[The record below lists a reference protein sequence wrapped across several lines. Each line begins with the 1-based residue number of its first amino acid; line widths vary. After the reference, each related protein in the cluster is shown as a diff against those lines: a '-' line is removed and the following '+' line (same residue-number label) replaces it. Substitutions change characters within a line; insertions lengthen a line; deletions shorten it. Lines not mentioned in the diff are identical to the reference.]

1 MEGQCT
7 KQNFINSFFTVTG
20 VITVSLVLSSV
31 VVGYYCFGKKDDKC
45 EEVDEV
51 AEYQQQFLDEFDELK
66 EREIEEDELKELG
79 ELSLRTDTPQGE
91 VIMTYGYETETFWY
105 YADKTE
111 ISYKTLE
118 TVARQFCIN
127 NDCKKLYVDA
137 KEEEKNKKE
146 ADEKA
151 EKICE
156 DEKDKKDEKG
166 NKNKSVFIEYKT
178 YNAPKNT
185 YIVKTNRFTKKGR
198 IDEWL
203 KIEEQKETMKN
214 RNDVTNNLD
223 FNMFKKMSAS
233 GNFSIL

>member
-20 VITVSLVLSSV
+20 VVTVSLVLSSV
-31 VVGYYCFGKKDDKC
+31 VVGYYCFGKKDDDKC

-66 EREIEEDELKELG
+66 EREIEKDELKELG

-91 VIMTYGYETETFWY
+91 VIMTYGHETDTFWY

-111 ISYKTLE
+111 IAYKTLE

-127 NDCKKLYVDA
+127 NDCKHLYVDA

-156 DEKDKKDEKG
+156 GEKDEK
-166 NKNKSVFIEYKT
+166 KKSVFIEYKT
-178 YNAPKNT
+178 YNAPTNS
-185 YIVKTNRFTKKGR
+185 YIIKANRFTKKGR

-203 KIEEQKETMKN
+203 KIEEEKETMKN

-223 FNMFKKMSAS
+223 FDMFKKMSAS
-233 GNFSIL
+233 GEISVL

>member
-20 VITVSLVLSSV
+20 VVTVSLVLSSV
-31 VVGYYCFGKKDDKC
+31 VIGYYCFGKKNDDTC

-51 AEYQQQFLDEFDELK
+51 AEYQQEFLDEFDELK
-66 EREIEEDELKELG
+66 EREIEKDELKELG

-111 ISYKTLE
+111 ISYRTLE

-127 NDCKKLYVDA
+127 NDCKILYVDA
-137 KEEEKNKKE
+137 KKEEKNKKE

-151 EKICE
+151 EKMRE
-156 DEKDKKDEKG
+156 DEKG

-178 YNAPKNT
+178 YNAPANS
-185 YIVKTNRFTKKGR
+185 YIIKANRFTKKGR

-223 FNMFKKMSAS
+223 FNMFKKLSAS
-233 GNFSIL
+233 GEISVL